1 MRKHWY
7 KIIVLLI
14 LMFIFLTLR
23 FYNID
28 QSLFFWND
36 MGRDLSVLQQ
46 WQSTGKPPLLGPQTS
61 ALPINQSAIYFY
73 LLYPAFLLLN
83 GHPIANLITLAFL
96 YIVVFLVS
104 LYLVKRFK
112 IPIPISQIIVIFF
125 LTGIHPQYI
134 IQGRFVWNP
143 SFVTPFLIVA
153 FYSFYLLLIKFSWN
167 KLIIFSLAIATA
179 ISLSYSVAPL
189 LIAVFIYWL
198 LFYRQHFFKFF
209 FSLTM
214 AFVLLNITT
223 IAFEFRHDFLL
234 TTSLFTKQ
242 VPVQESIT
250 FLDKTTKLSDFIFIT
265 GNSSLNLC
273 LFILMLFACLAT
285 LYKFRHSRKSV
296 QFLSSFLLLTLTFI
310 AYLTP
315 VTVQP
320 HYIFGYAALL
330 FILIASQPPV
340 RITFLLLIAS
350 ILYLNPSQLNF
361 HFRPA
366 PRTYSQ
372 MQQCFQN
379 YCSQLKSST
388 FVSVQSSFHP
398 FHNGPEHR
406 YLMRQSGCRV
416 LDIETQNSQTNTMSV
431 ILDNGSFD
439 DKTNY
444 YELELFGKFKQSDS
458 FNCLPNFSILTLE
471 KISTNIQN

>member
-1 MRKHWY
+1 
-7 KIIVLLI
+7 
-14 LMFIFLTLR
+14 
-23 FYNID
+23 
-28 QSLFFWND
+28 

-83 GHPIANLITLAFL
+83 GHPIANLITLAFV
-96 YIVVFLVS
+96 YIILFLLG
-104 LYLVKRFK
+104 LYLIKRFK
-112 IPIPISQIIVIFF
+112 LPIHPSQIIVLFF
-125 LTGIHPQYI
+125 LTSIHPQYI

-143 SFVTPFLIVA
+143 SFVTPFLIIA
-153 FYSFYLLLIKFSWN
+153 FYSFYLLLLKFSWK

-198 LFYRQHFFKFF
+198 QFYRQHFFKFL
-209 FSLTM
+209 LTLTI
-214 AFVLLNITT
+214 AFLLLNITT
-223 IAFEFRHDFLL
+223 LAFEVRHNFLL
-234 TTSLFTKQ
+234 TTSLFTKDS
-242 VPVQESIT
+242 PVQESIT

-265 GNSSLNLC
+265 DNSSLNVI
-273 LFILMLFACLAT
+273 LFIFMLSACIAT

-296 QFLSSFLLLTLTFI
+296 QFLSAFLLLTLSLIT
-310 AYLTP
+310 YLTP

-320 HYIFGYAALL
+320 HYIFGYTTLL
-330 FILIASQPPV
+330 FILIASQSSV
-340 RITFLLLIAS
+340 RVSFLLFVGS
-350 ILYLNPSQLNF
+350 ILYLNHSQLNF

-372 MQQCFQN
+372 MQQCFQD
-379 YCSQLKSST
+379 YCSQLESPT

-406 YLMRQSGCRV
+406 YLMRKSGCQV
-416 LDIETQNSQTNTMSV
+416 LDIETQNGQTDIMSV
-431 ILDNGSFD
+431 VLDNGSFD

-444 YELELFGKFKQSDS
+444 YELELFGKNETVNTFE
-458 FNCLPNFSILTLE
+458 CLENFSIVTLE
-471 KISTNIQN
+471 KI